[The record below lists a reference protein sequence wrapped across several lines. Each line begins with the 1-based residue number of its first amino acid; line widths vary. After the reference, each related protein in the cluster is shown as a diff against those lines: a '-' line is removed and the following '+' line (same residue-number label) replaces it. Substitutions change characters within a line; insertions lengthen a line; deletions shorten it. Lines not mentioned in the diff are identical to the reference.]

1 MAGMSEGGP
10 LDVKIDWDLCMG
22 SGNCMFWAPDTFD
35 LSEDGHAVVTDA
47 SASPEEKIRIAAQ
60 GCPVGAIS
68 LWRNGAQQSLEDGA

>member
-1 MAGMSEGGP
+1 MSEDGQ
-10 LDVKIDWDLCMG
+10 LDVRVDWDLCMG

-47 SASPEEKIRIAAQ
+47 TASPEEKIRIAAQ

-68 LWRNGAQQSLEDGA
+68 LWRNGTQLPLEDDA